1 MIAIPFIVFGS
12 LFVWTWRRQ
21 GFFSIGTYIML
32 LYTIISL
39 MSIFLDANNF
49 YAHSCKKL
57 QIELFPPLLYCFL
70 LIVCFYPYIT
80 KKLPRISPYVSPG
93 SGRWLD
99 VMTYGYFAIFCIILY
114 VSLTRI
120 EDVVLSNSL
129 AEIRNEQYTGE
140 TVSFYDHLLGFPR
153 YLCAACSI
161 LAPSGYVM
169 TLIFLFNVAFRKKSV
184 LFHIMTLCGSLSQLL
199 IAINIADRSNFA
211 YWILLMGLGICILFP
226 YFSRKAKV
234 GTVVLLSCLVSVI
247 LVYFMAVTI
256 SRFDDRSGGT
266 IGGIVTYS
274 GQSYINFCNF
284 ISYVQP
290 EDSLC
295 EIFPLTT
302 RLAGGESYF
311 EVASKVRSTYNLNI
325 SVFSTFLGYIYSISG
340 GLVMTLFVLF
350 YNRVSSFVL
359 NHRKQLLELG
369 DLVRIWAASLVLVLG
384 LFSYFF
390 SFAYCTIALIIW
402 IFLSYRLNP
411 NRRTRRKHVGAFMR
425 SKAVCRV

>member
-1 MIAIPFIVFGS
+1 MIAIPFIVFGCIF
-12 LFVWTWRRQ
+12 LLTWKRQ

-39 MSIFLDANNF
+39 MSIVLDANNF

-57 QIELFPPLLYCFL
+57 QIESFPPIIYCTL
-70 LIVCFYPYIT
+70 LILCFYPYIS
-80 KKLPRISPYVSPG
+80 KKLPKISPYVSP
-93 SGRWLD
+93 SSERWLD
-99 VMTYGYFAIFCIILY
+99 AMTYGYFAIFCIILF

-153 YLCAACSI
+153 YVCAVCSI
-161 LAPSGYVM
+161 LAPSGYIM
-169 TLIFLFNVAFRKKSV
+169 TLIFLFNIAFRDKSI
-184 LFHIMTLCGSLSQLL
+184 LFHLMTVCGSLSQLL

-234 GTVVLLSCLVSVI
+234 GTVVLLLGLMSVM

-256 SRFDDRSGGT
+256 SRFDGRSGGT
-266 IGGIVTYS
+266 VGGIVTYS

-284 ISYVQP
+284 MSYVYP

-295 EIFPLTT
+295 EIFPLIT
-302 RLAGGESYF
+302 RLTGGEGYF
-311 EVASKVRSTYNLNI
+311 EVAAKVKSTHNLNI

-340 GLVMTLFVLF
+340 GLVMMLFVLI

-359 NHRKQLLELG
+359 NRRKHLLELG
-369 DLVRIWAASLVLVLG
+369 DLVRIWAVSLVLVLG
-384 LFSYFF
+384 LFSYFY

-411 NRRTRRKHVGAFMR
+411 NRKTRRKHEGAFMQ
-425 SKAVCRV
+425 SETACRV